1 MIPAVQDDME
11 GCPDSDTNISLMILI
26 AMLGMSVFLM
36 YDLVKAAVQR
46 SISRLKSSKLMDD
59 DVQDLQM
66 ELYGDEYMARCGK
79 RMSSASERSMTKRTL
94 RTASSCEDTSSS
106 DEELQA

>member
-11 GCPDSDTNISLMILI
+11 GCPDSDSNMLFMILI

-36 YDLVKAAVQR
+36 YDLVKAAIQR
-46 SISRLKSSKLMDD
+46 GTSLSTSSKLLDD
-59 DVQDLQM
+59 DVRDLQM
-66 ELYGDEYMARCGK
+66 ELYGDEYMAHCGK
-79 RMSSASERSMTKRTL
+79 RLSSASEGSMTNRTL

-106 DEELQA
+106 DEELLA